1 MVPFYFKKSKKF
13 KKICVLI
20 ICVSIFIMMMPERIV
35 GEDISLHAMS
45 AVLMDGDLGRVLYD
59 KNGENPMANAS
70 TTKIL
75 TGIIV
80 LENCD
85 RNEMVIVSKNAAS
98 QPNVQM
104 DIVEGEE
111 YLVEELLY
119 GMMLESYNDCAVA
132 LAEHVSGSVE
142 DFSVLMNEKAKEI
155 GCTDTYFITPNG
167 LDAENENG
175 IHHTTATDLCK
186 IMRYCVWES
195 PKAEEYVQITS
206 TENYKNCVNRN
217 LFLGMEED
225 AITGKTGYTSKA
237 GYCYVA
243 AIEKNG
249 KKMCIAL
256 LGCGWPSNKNYK
268 WEDTKNLITYCDT
281 CYRFVSINDVIESL
295 EQKKTINVLGGYNEN
310 PSLESWQKICTI
322 QISPKLF
329 SDEEKILVCDN
340 ESFDVRY
347 EFNKKWEAPVLDE
360 SEIGSMKIFL
370 NGEEIKNI
378 NLYADNEIEKWDYVN
393 LFKCILD
400 EFLLRKV
407 S

>member
-1 MVPFYFKKSKKF
+1 MKRVVCFVSVFCIFAFSLSTKAISTSAKAS
-13 KKICVLI
+13 ILI
-20 ICVSIFIMMMPERIV
+20 NADT
-35 GEDISLHAMS
+35 GEVIYSQNQNEKL
-45 AVLMDGDLGRVLYD
+45 
-59 KNGENPMANAS
+59 PMAS
-70 TTKIL
+70 TTKIM
-75 TGIIV
+75 TCIYT
-80 LENCD
+80 LEVGNLND
-85 RNEMVIVSKNAAS
+85 EVVISRKAAS
-98 QPNVQM
+98 QPKVRLG
-104 DIVEGEE
+104 VKEGEK
-111 YLVEELLY
+111 YLLKDLLY
-119 GMMLESYNDCAVA
+119 ALMLESYNDCAVA

-175 IHHTTATDLCK
+175 FHHTTATDLCK

-217 LFLGMEED
+217 LFLEMEED

-322 QISPKLF
+322 QISPKLL